1 MEDLRGV
8 EFINSRERFGV
19 PKRMEPPIDAVISR
33 LVGRK
38 IYAQDP
44 RVMKLIVKWKGSKPA
59 DSMVPDNYLSDPR
72 KVEELKS
79 VLNQNL

>member
-1 MEDLRGV
+1 MDDLSGV
-8 EFINSRERFGV
+8 EFINSRERFSV

-44 RVMKLIVKWKGSKPA
+44 RVMRLIVKWKKGKPA
-59 DSMVPDNYLSDPR
+59 DSMEPDRFLDDPR
-72 KVEELKS
+72 KVDELKA
-79 VLNQNL
+79 VLAQDL